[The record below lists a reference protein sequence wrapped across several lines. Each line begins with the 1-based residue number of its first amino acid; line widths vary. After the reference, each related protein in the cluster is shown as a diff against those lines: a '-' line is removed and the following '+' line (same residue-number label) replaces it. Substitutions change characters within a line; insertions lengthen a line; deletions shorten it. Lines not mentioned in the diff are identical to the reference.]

1 MRLNQP
7 RFRAGVDVGATS
19 WPNMP
24 AARRGTRR
32 SKMTRRFMSGL
43 TAPKAFWVAKFLSNP
58 LSIGMRTLCVF
69 ALCLVF
75 ALADGV
81 AKQRHCTFRVHAQ
94 ANSQDTEVFATSVRG
109 QISGKNVA

>member
-7 RFRAGVDVGATS
+7 RLRTGVDVGEPS
-19 WPNMP
+19 WPKMA
-24 AARRGTRR
+24 AARKGTKR
-32 SKMTRRFMSGL
+32 SKMMRRFMNGVP
-43 TAPKAFWVAKFLSNP
+43 APKAFWVAKFLSNP
-58 LSIGMRTLCVF
+58 LSIGMRTLSVF

-94 ANSQDTEVFATSVRG
+94 ANSQDTEVFACACTR
-109 QISGKNVA
+109 NVQCRC